1 MSIRTNTNTKD
12 HLRQSVTTLH
22 PSPVEGAT
30 TLPHEKEELRFY
42 TAHKTKPRIVDLNV
56 FRTGEKFQ
64 PNNGPW
70 KGPFSGRPNL
80 IAELKPAIIDRAML
94 LADDSVSPIIS
105 SLRAWWR
112 LFDSLEAATAGTI
125 QPLNSVSQLNEVHR
139 QLALDRGMDRKDFS
153 NFLQIANTTRSALGL
168 IPLYWL
174 PLSQKSVTRHLPS
187 KWQTDLVRQQLKRHW
202 FSVIDRWS
210 LADDLRKHLEPLAD
224 RASAPETHEEQQR
237 LLRNYKLLDSVVEKT
252 GDLRPSLSALR
263 QGLSVTKFYE
273 QGFNFGDML
282 GGSYPDSV
290 NIRIAF
296 HLCLATT
303 GWNPAVLLSL
313 DVTTT
318 IIEQHPKDPGRYILR
333 GTKAR
338 AKGTEQLR
346 EGLLKSQG
354 SAGVIIQTLIT
365 RTKSLRESLISVLH
379 SRRKSLAEIESS
391 QHAAA
396 DLDLMRIHIAALE
409 RGTKSPWL
417 YLSINSSEIKWLTDK
432 NYSDGSHKKTL
443 ASSHLST
450 SSSQILISSSL
461 KKSS

>member
-409 RGTKSPWL
+409 RGTKSP
-417 YLSINSSEIKWLTDK
+417 
-432 NYSDGSHKKTL
+432 
-443 ASSHLST
+443 
-450 SSSQILISSSL
+450 
-461 KKSS
+461 